1 MGGVAVDVA
10 ARGDGAKGP
19 AIVGMVELIIGGG
32 DASSPSNMKVG
43 MVET

>member
-19 AIVGMVELIIGGG
+19 TIVGMVELIIGGG
-32 DASSPSNMKVG
+32 DTSSPSNMKVG
-43 MVET
+43 MVEP